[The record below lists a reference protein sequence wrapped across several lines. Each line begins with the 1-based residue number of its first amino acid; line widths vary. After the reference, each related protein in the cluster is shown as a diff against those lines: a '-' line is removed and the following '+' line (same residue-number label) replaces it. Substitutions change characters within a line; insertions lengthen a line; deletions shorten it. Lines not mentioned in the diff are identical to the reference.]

1 MLKEVVDQESGNVY
15 YESARRLPCHLARHV
30 SRSHVASHA
39 TCPSCRAHRGLSVLP
54 RIVARVCAA
63 ALPATC

>member
-15 YESARRLPCHLARHV
+15 YESACRLGCHLARHV
-30 SRSHVASHA
+30 SRLHVASRA
-39 TCPSCRAHRGLSVLP
+39 TCPSCRAHGCHGVLP
-54 RIVARVCAA
+54 RNMVRVGAA